1 MRVKD
6 RSGATLQDRQPA
18 REETAMSVQP
28 PQSLYEQFPHDAC
41 TLTRLKLSD
50 PAFAGLAERYH
61 ALSRSV
67 ARIERLGA
75 GDGVEFASDAYLA
88 GLRRQRLRLL
98 DDIAVRIEEAERGHV
113 ADTPTPPAAG
123 LFGRGAP
130 VAA

>member
-1 MRVKD
+1 
-6 RSGATLQDRQPA
+6 
-18 REETAMSVQP
+18 MSVQP

-50 PAFAGLAERYH
+50 PSFAGLAERYH
-61 ALSRSV
+61 ALSRSI
-67 ARIERLGA
+67 ARIERLGTD
-75 GDGVEFASDAYLA
+75 DGVEFASDAYLS

-98 DDIAVRIEEAERGHV
+98 DEIALRIEDAEAKHA